1 MISFLCTSGFAN
13 NVSFHCQLRDSS
25 SKETEDIRRM
35 QKNTMNN
42 RIDTWTLAGE
52 SSQDST
58 RLAVH
63 NRQSKKNV
71 ETTEGLAAGQSAF
84 GRL

>member
-1 MISFLCTSGFAN
+1 MISFLCFSGFAN
-13 NVSFHCQLRDSS
+13 NVSFHCQFRDLGSE
-25 SKETEDIRRM
+25 KTEDIRRM
-35 QKNTMNN
+35 QKETMNN
-42 RIDTWTLAGE
+42 RINGWNLAGG

-63 NRQSKKNV
+63 DRQSNQNV
-71 ETTEGLAAGQSAF
+71 ETTERLAAGQSAF